1 VHVAGRTAEPLR
13 QVADDIS
20 AAGGTAHVAVVDA
33 LVEHDVEVHTA
44 EIVARS
50 GSLDV
55 SVNVINDQ
63 DVQGTPFV
71 EMSVEDYVR
80 PVRVAVTSK
89 FLTARAAARQM
100 IQQRSGVILIF
111 GGAFDWNAAKDLR
124 VGGMGTTFEA
134 VEAMRRQ
141 LSAELGPHG
150 IRAVTLRTAGLPD
163 TIPTGF
169 EGSDEVRRWLVD
181 QTVTGRAA
189 TLDDVGNV
197 AAFAASDVA
206 ASVIGSINMTAGS
219 VLS

>member
-1 VHVAGRTAEPLR
+1 LR